1 MAKSRILIADDDA
14 LLASTLSWLLKEQSY
29 EVSVV
34 RGGVERVLEQ
44 VRAMRPDLLILDV
57 PTVEGDG
64 ASVLAGLSGDFA
76 SREIPV
82 LALSSPQIADTTP
95 ALLTQGAAD
104 VITKPFHVRDL
115 LTRVRVQ
122 LRVRRELS
130 EALQALRSTEVELER
145 AKHEA
150 ESRRKMVDILHEVTG
165 DFSSEE
171 LYHILVRRVARALD
185 ISHCSLVLARP
196 GDAVG
201 VVAAAYETPGL
212 RHLEIRL
219 ERYPEIR
226 RALESRTPV
235 LIQDMDTNPIYSQL
249 RHEWAAAGTDV
260 PFRSVIALPF
270 RLDGEQAGVIFL
282 RTVQG
287 EAALGPADVEFADTV
302 VGAAVSAIRRA
313 QAIESTQADKQRLE
327 VLARTDPLTQ
337 THNRRALLERLTA
350 ELERARRYTLS
361 LSVLMIDIDYFKQ
374 VNDTYGHPIGD
385 EALRLTAVVLQREA
399 RAVDVVARL
408 GGEEFV
414 VVLPETAE
422 EGGVAVAERIRA
434 RIAEQAILPGE
445 SYDSAR
451 MTVSIGVAAFPSP
464 RVSSPE
470 DLLALADEA
479 LYRAKAEGRN
489 RVRT

>member
-1 MAKSRILIADDDA
+1 MDKSRILIADDDD
-14 LLASTLSWLLKEQSY
+14 LLASTLSWLLKEQGY
-29 EVSVV
+29 DVLIV
-34 RGGVERVLEQ
+34 RGAVERVLEQ
-44 VRAMRPDLLILDV
+44 VRAMHPDLVLLDV
-57 PTVEGDG
+57 PSPVSDG
-64 ASVLAGLSGDFA
+64 AAVLEGLAGDEHW
-76 SREIPV
+76 RDVPV
-82 LALSSPQIADTTP
+82 LALSSQSVEDVAPQ
-95 ALLTQGAAD
+95 LLTLGASD
-104 VITKPFHVRDL
+104 VIAKPFHVRDL

-122 LRVRRELS
+122 LRSRRELLNARS
-130 EALQALRSTEVELER
+130 ALRNTEVELER
-145 AKHEA
+145 AKSEA

-226 RALESRTPV
+226 SALESRAPV
-235 LIQDMDTNPIYSQL
+235 LIEDVDVSPIYSQL
-249 RHEWAAAGTDV
+249 RHEWAAAGTLV

-287 EAALGPADVEFADTV
+287 EPALGAADVEFADTV

-313 QAIESTQADKQRLE
+313 QAIENTQADKQRLE
-327 VLARTDPLTQ
+327 ILARTDPLTQ
-337 THNRRALLERLTA
+337 IHNRRALMELLSA
-350 ELERARRYTLS
+350 EVERARRYGLTLS
-361 LSVLMIDIDYFKQ
+361 LLMIDLDHFKL
-374 VNDTYGHPIGD
+374 VNDTYGHPVGD
-385 EALRLTAVVLQREA
+385 EALRSTARVLQREA
-399 RAVDVVARL
+399 RTVDVVARY

-414 VVLPETAE
+414 VMLPETQE
-422 EGGVAVAERIRA
+422 EGAVAVAERIRI
-434 RIAEQAILPGE
+434 RIAEQAILPGA
-445 SYDSAR
+445 SYDKAR
-451 MTVSIGVAAFPSP
+451 VTVSIGVAAVPSA
-464 RVSSPE
+464 RVNAPE

-489 RVRT
+489 RVCT

>member
-1 MAKSRILIADDDA
+1 MDKPRILIADDDD

-29 EVSVV
+29 EVAVV
-34 RGGVERVLEQ
+34 RGGPHRVLEQ
-44 VRAMRPDLLILDV
+44 VRAMQPDLLLLDV
-57 PTVEGDG
+57 PTPEGDG
-64 ASVLAGLSGDFA
+64 ATVLQGMAGDDLFRDV
-76 SREIPV
+76 PV
-82 LALSSPQIADTTP
+82 LAMSARAVEDAAPQ
-95 ALLTQGAAD
+95 LLTMGATD
-104 VITKPFHVRDL
+104 VIAKPFHVRDL

-122 LRVRRELS
+122 LRARRELVD
-130 EALQALRSTEVELER
+130 ARKALRSTEVELER
-145 AKHEA
+145 AKGEA

-226 RALESRTPV
+226 SALESRAPV
-235 LIQDMDTNPIYSQL
+235 LIEDVDASPIYSQL
-249 RHEWAAAGTDV
+249 RHEWAAAGTLV
-260 PFRSVIALPF
+260 PFRSIIALPF

-302 VGAAVSAIRRA
+302 VGAAVAAIRRA
-313 QAIESTQADKQRLE
+313 QAIENTQADKQRLE
-327 VLARTDPLTQ
+327 ILARTDPLTQ
-337 THNRRALLERLTA
+337 THNRRALMERLGA
-350 ELERARRYTLS
+350 ELERARRYALS
-361 LSVLMIDIDYFKQ
+361 LSVLMIDIDHFKL

-385 EALRLTAVVLQREA
+385 EALRVAARVLQREA
-399 RAVDVVARL
+399 RAVDVVARF

-414 VVLPETAE
+414 VVLPETGE
-422 EGGVAVAERIRA
+422 EGAVAVAERIRM

-445 SYDSAR
+445 SYDTAR
-451 MTVSIGVAAFPSP
+451 MTVSIGVAVVPSP
-464 RVSSPE
+464 RVNSPE
-470 DLLALADEA
+470 DLLALSDEA

-489 RVRT
+489 RVCT

>member
-1 MAKSRILIADDDA
+1 MDSARILIADDDD
-14 LLASTLSWLLKEQSY
+14 LLASTLSWLLKEQGY
-29 EVSVV
+29 EVLIV

-44 VRAMRPDLLILDV
+44 VRVMEPDLLLLDV
-57 PTVEGDG
+57 PQLEGDG
-64 ASVLAGLSGDFA
+64 GELLQRLGTEPTARDM
-76 SREIPV
+76 PV
-82 LALSSPQIADTTP
+82 LAMCAMP
-95 ALLTQGAAD
+95 AEDATARLLALGASD
-104 VITKPFHVRDL
+104 VLAKPFHVRDL

-122 LRVRRELS
+122 LRARRELLDARS
-130 EALQALRSTEVELER
+130 ALRDTEVELAR
-145 AKHEA
+145 AKDEA

-226 RALESRTPV
+226 NALESRAPV
-235 LIQDMDTNPIYSQL
+235 LIEDVDASPIYSQL
-249 RHEWAAAGTDV
+249 RHEWAAAGTLV
-260 PFRSVIALPF
+260 PFRSIIALPF
-270 RLDGEQAGVIFL
+270 LLDGEQAGVIFL

-313 QAIESTQADKQRLE
+313 QMIESTRADKQRLE
-327 VLARTDPLTQ
+327 VLARTDPLTH
-337 THNRRALLERLTA
+337 TANRRALMERLNG
-350 ELERARRYTLS
+350 ELERARRYALS
-361 LSVLMIDIDYFKQ
+361 LSVLMVDLDHFKL

-385 EALRLTAVVLQREA
+385 EVLRSTARVLQREA
-399 RAVDVVARL
+399 RNVDVVARF

-414 VVLPETAE
+414 VVLPETGE
-422 EGGVAVAERIRA
+422 EGAVRVADRIRA
-434 RIAEQAILPGE
+434 RIAEQAVMPGAG
-445 SYDSAR
+445 YDTAR
-451 MTVSIGVAAFPSP
+451 VTASIGVASVPSS
-464 RVSSPE
+464 VVNAAE
-470 DLLALADEA
+470 DLIALADQA
-479 LYRAKAEGRN
+479 LYRAKAAGRN
-489 RVRT
+489 QVCT